1 MEEAGGVLALVRRVF
16 NFLLLALTGRRF
28 LDALHL
34 ALCAHFVYYYLV
46 VNYDDPSALLHMVW
60 SFKVRRPSPACD
72 VI

>member
-1 MEEAGGVLALVRRVF
+1 MEEAGSVLSLVRRVF
-16 NFLLLALTGRRF
+16 NFLPLALTCRRF

-60 SFKVRRPSPACD
+60 SFKVRHPSPACD